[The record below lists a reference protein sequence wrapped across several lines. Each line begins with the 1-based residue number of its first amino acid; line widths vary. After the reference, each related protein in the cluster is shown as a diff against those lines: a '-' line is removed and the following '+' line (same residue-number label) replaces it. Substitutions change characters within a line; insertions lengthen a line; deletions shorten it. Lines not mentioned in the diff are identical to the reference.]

1 MGKLK
6 GKAQTVLG
14 LVDGDE
20 LGFTLPHEHL
30 FIDTMSWFVEPSES
44 DDKEMAHQPISL
56 ENLSWVRSHKTSSLE
71 NLHLSD
77 EETAIREA
85 RRFQEAGGSRIVE
98 VTPNS
103 AGRNPSG
110 LVNVA
115 QATGLNI
122 IMGTAYYIEPS
133 FKPGMRMD
141 AKTAEDIAAEFVSDI
156 TTGVD
161 NTGICA
167 GLIGEVGCSWPLTKN
182 ERKVLNGAA
191 IAQHQTDATI
201 SVHFQGGDENS
212 PFEIVKILTD
222 AAADPSRII
231 LCHMTSQLPVS
242 ARSTRARL
250 AEMGCYLEFDL
261 FGTDGIYPLEISPY
275 QGTNDFIRIT
285 EIIDLI
291 ADGYLNNILISQD
304 VCFKIHLS
312 SYGGMGYTHI
322 LKTII
327 PLMQKRGLTK
337 EQIHT
342 ITVANPKRAFTF
354 V

>member
-30 FIDTMSWFVEPSES
+30 FIDMMSWFVEPADPE
-44 DDKEMAHQPISL
+44 DKEMACQPITL
-56 ENLSWVRSHKTSSLE
+56 ENLSWVRSHKTSSLD
-71 NLHLSD
+71 NMHITD
-77 EETAIREA
+77 KETAIREA
-85 RRFQEAGGSRIVE
+85 MLFKKAGGQTIVD

-115 QATGLNI
+115 KATGLNV
-122 IMGTAYYIEPS
+122 IMGTAYYIEKS
-133 FKPGMRMD
+133 FKPEMRLD
-141 AKTAEDIAAEFVSDI
+141 SKTEEDIAAEFVREI

-161 NTGICA
+161 GTGICA
-167 GLIGEVGCSWPLTKN
+167 GLVGEIGCSWPLTKN
-182 ERKVLNGAA
+182 ERKVLRSAA
-191 IAQHQTDATI
+191 IAQQQTGAVI

-212 PFEIVKILTD
+212 PFEIVKMLTD
-222 AAADPSRII
+222 AGADPSRII
-231 LCHMTSQLPVS
+231 LCHMTCEFPVS
-242 ARSTRARL
+242 ARSARARL

-261 FGTDGIYPLEISPY
+261 FGVDGIYPLEVTPF
-275 QGTNDFIRIT
+275 QGANDFIRIS

-291 ADGYLNNILISQD
+291 TDGYLNNILISQD

-327 PLMQKRGLTK
+327 PLMRKRGLTE
-337 EQIHT
+337 EQKHT
-342 ITVANPKRAFTF
+342 ITIENPKRAFTF